1 MRENALQY
9 KIKKALKR
17 LGAKV
22 IIIHGGR
29 FMARGEPDTIGCY
42 EGHAF
47 ALEIKAGTGHPLS
60 DIQIHRLR
68 EWHKSGARVGVP
80 YNVADAVRIVTGVAG
95 PLYGIP
101 SDAPR

>member
-22 IIIHGGR
+22 LVIHGGR

-47 ALEIKAGTGHPLS
+47 ALEIKAGTGHLLS

-68 EWHKSGARVGVP
+68 EWHKAGARVGVP
-80 YNVADAVRIVTGVAG
+80 YSVAEAVQIVIGAAE
-95 PLYGIP
+95 PLYRV
-101 SDAPR
+101 PR